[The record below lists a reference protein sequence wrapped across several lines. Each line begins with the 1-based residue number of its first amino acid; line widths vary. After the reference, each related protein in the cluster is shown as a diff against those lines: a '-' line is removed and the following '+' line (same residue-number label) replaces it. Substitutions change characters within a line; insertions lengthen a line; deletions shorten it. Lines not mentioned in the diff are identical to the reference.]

1 LGLVGL
7 FDEEMAASM
16 DKETISI
23 RQDRLLFWLSLA
35 GLPVGLTV
43 HVLTYLSPYVPY
55 QTRDL
60 YGLTALTIIS
70 QLLYRRAYR
79 YHMLRNLYHYKGW
92 DWPDGRFDTPERKR
106 RFRTAGFLLL
116 QSDNLRESLPNAS
129 PISRW
134 IAYPVRLLCIV
145 YLCIAAVLASMNIA
159 QHWLML
165 RHAYSLFASVTF
177 LASVIVYSSQ
187 FRQKK

>member
-1 LGLVGL
+1 
-7 FDEEMAASM
+7 M

-23 RQDRLLFWLSLA
+23 QPDRLLFWLSFV

-43 HVLTYLSPYVPY
+43 HVLTYLSPSIPY
-55 QTRDL
+55 RVVDV
-60 YGLTALTIIS
+60 YGLTALILAS

-79 YHMLRNLYHYKGW
+79 YMARNFYQYKGW
-92 DWPDGRFDTPERKR
+92 DWQDGRFDTPERKR
-106 RFRTAGFLLL
+106 DVRKAGFLLL
-116 QSDNLRESLPNAS
+116 QPDNLRGSLPDAS

-134 IAYPVRLLCIV
+134 IAYPVRLPCLI
-145 YLCIAAVLASMNIA
+145 YLGIASVLASSDVS

-165 RHAYSLFASVTF
+165 RHASSLLASVTF

-187 FRQKK
+187 LRRKK

>member
-1 LGLVGL
+1 
-7 FDEEMAASM
+7 MTASM

-23 RQDRLLFWLSLA
+23 RQDRRLFWLSLA
-35 GLPVGLTV
+35 GLPIGLTV
-43 HVLTYLSPYVPY
+43 HVLTYLSPDVPY
-55 QTRDL
+55 QVTDF
-60 YGLTALTIIS
+60 YGLTALAVVS

-79 YHMLRNLYHYKGW
+79 YHMLRNLYQYKGW

-106 RFRTAGFLLL
+106 RFRNASFLLL
-116 QSDNLRESLPNAS
+116 QADNLRASLPNAS

-134 IAYPVRLLCIV
+134 IAYPLRLLCIV
-145 YLCIAAVLASMNIA
+145 YLCIAAVLASTNIA

-177 LASVIVYSSQ
+177 LASVVVYSSQ
-187 FRQKK
+187 IRHRK